1 MNKSLGNAIA
11 VFSSIA
17 PCTIGNGATAASAT
31 GTGVDRKGYESA
43 VFSFH
48 NAQPA
53 GTPLNVTIT
62 CTIEE
67 SADNSTFA
75 AVDSPAAV
83 THNVTNTYTVTEVSC
98 DLVGLDRYVRAVM
111 STQFNS
117 GTNPTVAVS
126 AEAILGMKTD
136 LPA

>member
-17 PCTIGNGATAASAT
+17 PVTIGAGATADSVN
-31 GTGVDRKGYESA
+31 GEGIDRKGYESA
-43 VFSFH
+43 VFAFH
-48 NAQPA
+48 NSTPE
-53 GTPLNVTIT
+53 GTPVGLTIT

-67 SADNSTFA
+67 SEDNSTFT
-75 AVDSPAAV
+75 AVSAIDAS
-83 THNVTNTYTVTEVSC
+83 THNVTNTATLTEVSC

-111 STQFNS
+111 SIQFNG
-117 GTNPTVAVS
+117 GTGPFIFVS
-126 AEAILGMKTD
+126 AAAILGMKTE